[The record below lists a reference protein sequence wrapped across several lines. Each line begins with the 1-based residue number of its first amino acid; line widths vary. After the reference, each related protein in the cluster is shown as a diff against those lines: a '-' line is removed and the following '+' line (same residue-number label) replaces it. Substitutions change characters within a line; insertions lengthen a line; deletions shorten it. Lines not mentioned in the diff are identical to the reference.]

1 MIITNLHIIRV
12 HIYTY
17 AALRYNK
24 KNQQQPYKTAES
36 INTHTPHTIHNNN
49 NTKTHTES
57 NTIKIDINRNC
68 NVIIM

>member
-36 INTHTPHTIHNNN
+36 INTHTPHTP
-49 NTKTHTES
+49 HT
-57 NTIKIDINRNC
+57 TTTQKHTQR
-68 NVIIM
+68 VIL